1 MRLPKAPPLSNMW
14 LSKYEPN
21 KKDSVKLFE
30 SWMDDIVRTIKVD
43 LIENKFVE
51 TDSLHTKLKFTLE
64 VERNKKTFILRYVHW
79 A

>member
-21 KKDSVKLFE
+21 KRDSVKLFE

-43 LIENKFVE
+43 LIETNLLKQIHYIPNL
-51 TDSLHTKLKFTLE
+51 SLH
-64 VERNKKTFILRYVHW
+64 
-79 A
+79 